1 MSKLFFLGIE
11 NGWSVVLMS
20 GSGMLDRNSDVHVL
34 PGLHESRSPMSAS
47 DGVRV
52 VVHPPESKPFPLT
65 EGYDIPPGFAAS
77 LGIKARRNR
86 RKDAPYGNCT
96 RLDPFNNS
104 VSIVKHT
111 F

>member
-1 MSKLFFLGIE
+1 
-11 NGWSVVLMS
+11 
-20 GSGMLDRNSDVHVL
+20 MLDKNIDIDVL

-77 LGIKARRNR
+77 LGIKARRNKR
-86 RKDAPYGNCT
+86 ISAPYGNCT
-96 RLDPFNNS
+96 RVDPFDKS
-104 VSIVKHT
+104 VSCVLVA
-111 F
+111 